1 MAAEQNEAVVR
12 RMIVEIWNEHD
23 LANFEDLVADD
34 HLEHMAVPEHRRG
47 IAGERYAMERA
58 FSVFPDHPEPRP
70 TLHVSVAGMAE
81 SGRTRPGRWRLGTP
95 RRVGASAPCNLANLR
110 RGPGC

>member
-47 IAGERYAMERA
+47 IAGERYAMERV
-58 FSVFPDHPEPRP
+58 FSVFPDQTEPRP
-70 TLHVSVAGMAE
+70 TLHVSVAG
-81 SGRTRPGRWRLGTP
+81 TP
-95 RRVGASAPCNLANLR
+95 RRVGASVPCNLANLR